1 MLIHAKSSA
10 TLKAINEQFKDKSFI
25 LYPSFE
31 LTMLTNI
38 FYITIALLALSFS
51 IFIHELGHFI
61 AAKKRGLI
69 ADRFSIGF
77 GPRLFGFNWKG
88 TDFRISL
95 FPFGGYVSL
104 PQLADMG
111 RIEGGDGSETQDLP
125 PISYT
130 DKMVVSIMGVVF
142 NMIFAFLLS
151 LILWGAGREI
161 ILSTE
166 VNSVAEEIVNDQ
178 GVTVP
183 GPAYAAGLLKGDQIV
198 AIDGKAIRNWVELEN
213 VIMTGTKRDTSGNP
227 IAEVEV
233 IRDGETRQL
242 TLYPVLIDVGIDSIR
257 TIGVD
262 PGTSLVVAEV
272 QKSMPAFDAGLQAG
286 DTILALDGLPVDS
299 SAFLSVYL
307 SKHEGGT
314 INLSVSRNGEEIV
327 LPIEPKIAPGEE
339 TPRFGFAYYYEVNTE
354 RVHLNP
360 IEQIAAMIRTM
371 EQTLVALISPKSD
384 VKIGNMSGPIGIV
397 HGLTYMVRYSWIDLT
412 WFLALINVN
421 LALLNS
427 LPIPVL
433 DGGHMTFATI
443 QKLTGRPVSRRI
455 MEFSYT
461 VCIAILLSFML
472 YVSYRDILRVG
483 LDVGI
488 VEDTPNAPKEHPTS
502 NVEQEN
508 VER

>member
-1 MLIHAKSSA
+1 
-10 TLKAINEQFKDKSFI
+10 
-25 LYPSFE
+25 
-31 LTMLTNI
+31 MLTNF
-38 FYITIALLALSFS
+38 FYIAIALLALSFS
-51 IFIHELGHFI
+51 IFIHELGHFV

-77 GPRLFGFNWKG
+77 GPRLFGFKWKD

-95 FPFGGYVSL
+95 LPFGGYVSL

-111 RIEGGDGSETQDLP
+111 RIEGGEKRTEDLP

-130 DKMVVSIMGVVF
+130 DKIVVSIMGVVF

-151 LILWGAGREI
+151 LILWGIGREI

-166 VNSVAEEIVNDQ
+166 VNSVAEQLVDHE
-178 GVTVP
+178 GKTVP
-183 GPAYAAGLLKGDQIV
+183 GPAYEAGMLKGDQII
-198 AIDGKAIRNWVELEN
+198 AIDGKTIRNWVELDN
-213 VIMTGTKRDTSGNP
+213 VIMTGTNQDASGNS

-233 IRDGETRQL
+233 LREGEAKQITV
-242 TLYPVLIDVGIDSIR
+242 YPVLIDVGIDSIR
-257 TIGVD
+257 TIGVA
-262 PGTSLVVAEV
+262 PGTNLVVSEV
-272 QKSMPAFDAGLQAG
+272 QEHMPAFDAGLQPG
-286 DTILALDGLPVDS
+286 DRILALDGLPVDS

-307 SKHEGGT
+307 NKHKGGT
-314 INLSVSRNGEEIV
+314 IDLSVLRNEKEVV

-339 TPRFGFAYYYEVNTE
+339 TPRFGFAYYYEATKE

-360 IEQIAAMIRTM
+360 FEQISAMIRTM

-384 VKIGNMSGPIGIV
+384 VTVGNMSGPIGIV
-397 HGLTYMVRYSWIDLT
+397 HGLTYMARYSWIDLI

-421 LALLNS
+421 LAILNS

-433 DGGHMTFATI
+433 DGGHITFATI
-443 QKLTGRPVSRRI
+443 QKLIGRPVPRKI

-461 VCIAILLSFML
+461 VCIVILLSFML

-488 VEDTPNAPKEHPTS
+488 VEDTPNAGKEHPTS
-502 NVEQEN
+502 NVE
-508 VER
+508 R